1 MLLSIIQKVVEL
13 SLFMMKAQ
21 LLVQK
26 QKEILKVEQEIQLKQ
41 KVKKKSFLQKNLEL
55 KILVCFLTVKH
66 TKSING
72 TWLKIVVWK
81 KMLSIH

>member
-21 LLVQK
+21 LLVQQ

-55 KILVCFLTVKH
+55 KILLF
-66 TKSING
+66 
-72 TWLKIVVWK
+72 K
-81 KMLSIH
+81 KQ